1 MDNDTI
7 QYQERTNP
15 LTDEELL
22 EQLPSLI
29 DEESLA
35 YDKYLFLQN
44 FKRIYK
50 HLQEFRYEQYELE
63 KILKIQQDIGAPISE
78 ITKIQSQINE
88 CKAVIDRT
96 SKNLSDLKNENIDI
110 FQSLVKLAYEKHL
123 EKEWE
128 RDLKKLEEWR
138 RNRNNPIQKTVTS
151 TPSQSNIT
159 NNKPI
164 EEPLRINKDS
174 FQSQIREYEESEQKK
189 ERKEAQQK
197 SFSKAKSVL
206 ASIPLSILGFIEI
219 YLIYTFVAIIIVF
232 VLGILSNIPTI
243 NTLVELL
250 FKFRQDTP
258 DMLAMLSAIIAA
270 YFIFKSTAEHIIK
283 NIETQRLT
291 MILTG
296 IYLILLN
303 VYYLVVNL
311 SNNDAILANVTLSV
325 LGIILFYKGKTT

>member
-22 EQLPSLI
+22 EQLPTLI
-29 DEESLA
+29 NEESLT
-35 YDKYLFLQN
+35 YDEYLFLQN

-88 CKAVIDRT
+88 CKAVIDTT

-128 RDLKKLEEWR
+128 RNLKKIEEWR
-138 RNRNNPIQKTVTS
+138 RNRDNPIQKTVTS

-174 FQSQIREYEESEQKK
+174 FRSQIREYEESEQKK

-197 SFSKAKSVL
+197 SFSKAKSILV
-206 ASIPLSILGFIEI
+206 SIPLSALGFIEV
-219 YLIYTFVAIIIVF
+219 YLIYTVIVLAIALVFGII
-232 VLGILSNIPTI
+232 LNIPILS
-243 NTLVELL
+243 TLFEWF
-250 FKFRQDTP
+250 FKIREDTP
-258 DMLAMLSAIIAA
+258 DMFAMFLATTAA
-270 YFIFKSTAEHIIK
+270 YFLFKSTVEHIIK
-283 NIETQRLT
+283 NIETQRFT
-291 MILTG
+291 MMLTG
-296 IYLILLN
+296 IYIILLN
-303 VYYLVVNL
+303 INNLIINL
-311 SNNDAILANVTLSV
+311 SNNDAILANVMLSV

>member
-7 QYQERTNP
+7 QYQERTSS

-22 EQLPSLI
+22 EQLPTLI
-29 DEESLA
+29 NEESLT
-35 YDKYLFLQN
+35 YDEYLFLQN

-96 SKNLSDLKNENIDI
+96 SKNLSDLENENRDI
-110 FQSLVKLAYEKHL
+110 FRSLVKLAYEKHL

-128 RDLKKLEEWR
+128 RDLKKLEERR

-164 EEPLRINKDS
+164 EEPLQINKDS
-174 FQSQIREYEESEQKK
+174 LHSQIREYEESEQQK
-189 ERKEAQQK
+189 EKNEARKNMK
-197 SFSKAKSVL
+197 DK
-206 ASIPLSILGFIEI
+206 
-219 YLIYTFVAIIIVF
+219 LIDAFGTVGIVF
-232 VLGILSNIPTI
+232 YYIVRLVIPILPFVMIGGNFFLNLFLIAI
-243 NTLVELL
+243 NTLVPLASVVFWIWGL
-250 FKFRQDTP
+250 ICAIKGVQDIF
-258 DMLAMLSAIIAA
+258 AII
-270 YFIFKSTAEHIIK
+270 YYIVFV
-283 NIETQRLT
+283 
-291 MILTG
+291 G
-296 IYLILLN
+296 IWIPFYLEI
-303 VYYLVVNL
+303 VI
-311 SNNDAILANVTLSV
+311 S
-325 LGIILFYKGKTT
+325 LFSKKQ